1 MSEDYLEP
9 RQERR
14 EKKHLAEREKMAK
27 HGRSLAQMYR
37 DSIFKRLGWSKSKP
51 DDGPAR

>member
-14 EKKHLAEREKMAK
+14 EKKQLAEREKMAK
-27 HGRSLAQMYR
+27 HGRGLAQMYR
-37 DSIFKRLGWSKSKP
+37 DSILKRLGWGKSKP
-51 DDGPAR
+51 GGSPSS